1 MKLRLDHPAWARL
14 GPALARGL
22 IRIIFGTSRKTLHGD
37 AAGKALFQSEAPVI
51 FALWHGQLLTTIY
64 LGQMFGRLKP
74 AIVIMASPSRD
85 GRFIGEVARGL
96 GLPVCPGSSQK
107 GGFLALRQM
116 TGLLRQGFSVGLAA
130 DGSRGPAHVAQKGV
144 LYLARETQRPILPFV
159 AANRRKFTLN
169 TWDNFEVPLPFGHH
183 ALLVDAPLWVGP
195 EERGDALERRRQDLE
210 ARLNILFRRSQEFF

>member
-1 MKLRLDHPAWARL
+1 MKLRFDHPAWRRL

-22 IRIIFGTSRKTLHGD
+22 IRIMFGTSSKSLHGD
-37 AAGKALFQSEAPVI
+37 EEGKALFQSEAPVI

-64 LGQMFGRLKP
+64 LGQMFARRKP
-74 AIVIMASPSRD
+74 AIVLMTSPSRD
-85 GRFIGEVARGL
+85 GQFIGEVARGL

-116 TGLLRQGFSVGLAA
+116 TGFLRQGYSAGLAA
-130 DGSRGPAHVAQKGV
+130 DGSRGPAHAAQKGV

-159 AANRRKFTLN
+159 AANSRKITLK
-169 TWDNFEVPLPFGHH
+169 TWDRFEVPLPFGRH
-183 ALLVDAPLWVGP
+183 ALLVDAPVWVGP